1 MVKVTHALV
10 RDLDEIIKEVK
21 LLGKNGVE
29 ASQKVTELEALCKRL
44 REYTQK
50 RREEKTKLE
59 GMVESRDELIMEIAD
74 EIGLNHMGED
84 AKVEEEDEDKDDDD
98 GGDAAAP
105 TAATPS
111 PIPLPPAAA
120 HGVTVVEEEDPVE
133 MVSKQQGLVAHE
145 VILADVEPELL
156 QPCFYNFL
164 LRDYEESPSRIMDDP
179 DELDDPTEADYDVDE
194 WYPEDGSSD
203 RD

>member
-59 GMVESRDELIMEIAD
+59 VMVESRDELIMEIAD

-111 PIPLPPAAA
+111 PVPLPPAAA

-133 MVSKQQGLVAHE
+133 MVS
-145 VILADVEPELL
+145 
-156 QPCFYNFL
+156 
-164 LRDYEESPSRIMDDP
+164 M
-179 DELDDPTEADYDVDE
+179 
-194 WYPEDGSSD
+194 
-203 RD
+203 